1 MSWSF
6 GQYRLEVVAETVVL
20 CDLFRAGPPVP
31 QRDRIVAAALA
42 LADFAGRQA
51 PYPEA
56 AETQHAFVSPPTQ
69 QAYVAPPTQHAY
81 VAPPTQMAYPQQVPH
96 EQPGY
101 DVPRQHGTSI
111 NSLVIAAAIIAV
123 GIIVAAAI
131 FAFSSPDDRSSQTAT
146 PNGAD
151 TPPASAEDVGPCAS
165 PPKLEAES
173 TRFDDAGLTVST
185 RISPSCPDGD
195 LLSNDRFRVTV
206 VDEAGKDVAAGI
218 FDLSSTPVAIGG
230 DGMSAEFT
238 FPANTYWQTKDSITG
253 DLRLTAYNDGRDR
266 TTSGDTGTD
275 SAFSATDVGKPESDD
290 VEGAARSGLADIAAA
305 DRAYI
310 DAKLLDV
317 WQPQLSSKRPGLF
330 ADGITWSNPDIVRE
344 HMELRQRYPDA
355 RLLWSGDWPVY
366 EIRNW
371 WITVSG
377 IPMTD
382 DEQALRWCARE
393 GYDADHCFAKLL
405 SHNRGP
411 VGTTRLQE

>member
-1 MSWSF
+1 MTS
-6 GQYRLEVVAETVVL
+6 R
-20 CDLFRAGPPVP
+20 PK
-31 QRDRIVAAALA
+31 
-42 LADFAGRQA
+42 
-51 PYPEA
+51 
-56 AETQHAFVSPPTQ
+56 QH
-69 QAYVAPPTQHAY
+69 
-81 VAPPTQMAYPQQVPH
+81 
-96 EQPGY
+96 
-101 DVPRQHGTSI
+101 
-111 NSLVIAAAIIAV
+111 
-123 GIIVAAAI
+123 
-131 FAFSSPDDRSSQTAT
+131 T

-151 TPPASAEDVGPCAS
+151 SASAEDVGPCAS

-185 RISPSCPDGD
+185 RISPSCSDGD

-218 FDLSSTPVAIGG
+218 FDLSSTPVAISG

-266 TTSGDTGTD
+266 AASGDTGTD
-275 SAFSATDVGKPESDD
+275 SAFSATDVGKPESGD

-305 DRAYI
+305 DRAHI
-310 DAKLLDV
+310 DANLLDV

-382 DEQALRWCARE
+382 EQALTWCARE